1 MTPSAG
7 LSPSGTKPREPLT
20 AYQRRLLAFLSVA
33 AFFEGYDFIALT
45 QILPNFRADMGV
57 GKDVAGLILTIINF
71 GTVAAYLLVRI
82 ADQWGRRRVLTVTI
96 AGYTVMTFL
105 SGLAPNPWVFAVCQM
120 IARVFLIGEY
130 ATSAVVAAE
139 EFPAARRGT
148 ALGVIAAFSSLGS
161 VVCAGVVP
169 LLLKLPWGWRSVYFV
184 SILPLVTVAYA
195 RRGLRETTRFAEQVR
210 GEARPSLLR
219 IWRTPHRRRM
229 LELGAIWF
237 TAYIA
242 TQNGVTFWKD
252 FAVTE
257 RGFSDA
263 DVGKAIAVAAVVA
276 MPFVF
281 FVGNLLDWV
290 GRKHGAAI
298 VFSACSLGT
307 FALYTLHGKAV
318 LTVALVLGIFA
329 SSAALPVLNSFT
341 TELFPTEMRAD
352 GYAWSNNLI
361 GRAGYVLS
369 PLVIGVL
376 AQSLGWGPV
385 IRTTAIFP
393 VVTIVLVYVLLPETK
408 GRALEETSSLG

>member
-1 MTPSAG
+1 
-7 LSPSGTKPREPLT
+7 
-20 AYQRRLLAFLSVA
+20 
-33 AFFEGYDFIALT
+33 
-45 QILPNFRADMGV
+45 MGV

-120 IARVFLIGEY
+120 VARVFLIGEY

-139 EFPAARRGT
+139 EFPSARRGT

-184 SILPLVTVAYA
+184 SILPLITVAYA

-210 GEARPSLLR
+210 DVARPSLLR

-242 TQNGVTFWKD
+242 TQNGVAFWKD

-263 DVGKAIAVAAVVA
+263 DVGKAIAIAAVVA

-298 VFSACSLGT
+298 VFSACSVGT
-307 FALYTLHGKAV
+307 FALYTLHGKAL

-369 PLVIGVL
+369 PLIIGVI